1 MQQDNNQMGSL
12 SVANIE
18 RIMNQ
23 CQQDRSEFIAD
34 MVIALLMLPFRW
46 AVKRR

>member
-1 MQQDNNQMGSL
+1 MQQSSNRLGSL
-12 SVANIE
+12 SVVKIE